1 MRKRHANVFFKEMG
15 MEHFYSGAERFS
27 LVWPLRLWEKYRDQ
41 SQTKH
46 YFGNI
51 INCVIYVPIFILCKN
66 TNKFFFLYL
75 LLQDFQ
81 ASQDISVA
89 FFGLFWPHLFKEIER
104 IQSTVEQMQKAQNH
118 PTSSLLTLV
127 MCRHLIFDLV
137 KLEGDLHAHSEA
149 VLSGRTSIKQKEHI
163 R

>member
-1 MRKRHANVFFKEMG
+1 M
-15 MEHFYSGAERFS
+15 S
-27 LVWPLRLWEKYRDQ
+27 
-41 SQTKH
+41 
-46 YFGNI
+46 
-51 INCVIYVPIFILCKN
+51 FILISY
-66 TNKFFFLYL
+66 T
-75 LLQDFQ
+75 LQDFQ

-104 IQSTVEQMQKAQNH
+104 IQSTVEEMQKAQNH

-127 MCRHLIFDLV
+127 MCRHLIFDLA

-163 R
+163 RWLEHISMYVLR